1 MKVRGRTYNW
11 ARICST
17 LLAIC
22 LFLLVMVLP
31 ACDQQQLRDLEDVHQ
46 QVPQKAELYTNVDQY
61 PNIVRICIDGVA
73 FATLNRDYE
82 PILRVPEWDQ
92 SFCNDDGATLQ

>member
-1 MKVRGRTYNW
+1 MKVKNRRFNRP
-11 ARICST
+11 RIYSI
-17 LLAIC
+17 LGAIC
-22 LFLLVMVLP
+22 VFLFVMALP